1 MQSLGE
7 GQDVSRKQGPSDKP
21 RRPVRYTADGSLP
34 DDVRDAIV
42 AAGQVAERLAAD
54 GRQLHFAH
62 DPASGAVVI
71 EVQDLDGKVLGT
83 ISPTKVLELAAGAPL
98 DL

>member
-1 MQSLGE
+1 MQLFGE
-7 GQDVSRKQGPSDKP
+7 GQDVSRKQDRSDKP
-21 RRPVRYTADGSLP
+21 PRSVRYTADGSLP
-34 DDVRDAIV
+34 DDVRDAII

-71 EVQDLDGKVLGT
+71 EVQDLDGNVLGT
-83 ISPTKVLELAAGAPL
+83 IPPTKVLELAAGAPL
-98 DL
+98 EF